1 MTPEETVLTTEGTV
15 LASVDRSLSQRLGGR
30 WLVSLPGYFT
40 SVVLTFGVLLA
51 HLTVRPANGSGGPT
65 DSAASDADVP
75 LMFGYWV
82 VSVVFAA
89 VVAVTAHFTAYRR
102 RALQPVPLW
111 MAVAY
116 WVATL
121 VPSAIIYELGRD
133 AAGLVT
139 ERSLLWR
146 VVEVALLGM
155 LSSAAMVLALDY
167 ATEFRRLRNDFI
179 EKRIQTVLLE
189 QSRQG
194 FYEEVE
200 RQLHGEIGESI
211 RAVDPTLLAEFET
224 SPSADL
230 LPSTSR
236 IIATLRR
243 VSSEVVQP
251 VSRTLW
257 RMSAETYP
265 PLRAGEFVRTLLV
278 RQPFATKSLVVLT
291 VLANYASIIDEAGV
305 ARGVLYLVAGACV
318 ITAICS
324 AANHLMRRAPRYH
337 VVIVAAAFGLLQL
350 ATHGVNELRPTLG
363 LAARPDGLLLL
374 QVAWSAV
381 FVVAT
386 MSFGVLRRLRKE
398 HLAKFAAEVDEERVV
413 AIAKSR
419 KVADFARE
427 TSRVLHGAVQT
438 RLTVCSLM
446 IERARESND
455 EAALGLAL
463 MEAVAIL
470 QTPVEPVAGQET
482 VGGEVARKV
491 ALWDGFCAISVAV
504 DPQLIDS
511 PNAAARDVGR
521 VVEEAISNAV
531 RHGGASHISVKVSLG
546 AGGAVSVTVED
557 DGIGNDDGNG
567 NGNGND
573 VSKAEHATDIAHRGG
588 VGSAMFDQITGG
600 DWTLTRRNNRTL
612 FHATLP
618 APLRQ

>member
-1 MTPEETVLTTEGTV
+1 MAPEGTASAPEVTV

-51 HLTVRPANGSGGPT
+51 HVSVRPASSTGDPTGTGEPTGGMATEP
-65 DSAASDADVP
+65 DVL

-82 VSVVFAA
+82 ASVVFAA
-89 VVAVTAHFTAYRR
+89 VVAATAHFTAYRR
-102 RALQPVPLW
+102 RSVQPVPLW

-121 VPSAIIYELGRD
+121 VPAAIIYELGRD
-133 AAGLVT
+133 AAGLVV

-146 VVEVALLGM
+146 VVEVAVPGM

-211 RAVDPTLLAEFET
+211 RAVDPGLLAEFET
-224 SPSADL
+224 SATADV
-230 LPSTSR
+230 LPNTAR
-236 IIATLRR
+236 IVSTLRR

-291 VLANYASIIDEAGV
+291 VLANYTSVVDEAGV
-305 ARGVLYLVAGACV
+305 ARGVAYLVAGACV

-324 AANHLMRRAPRYH
+324 GANRLMQRVPRYH
-337 VVIVAAAFGLLQL
+337 VVIVAAAFALLQL
-350 ATHGVNELRPTLG
+350 ATHGVNELRPRLG
-363 LAARPDGLLLL
+363 LAAHPDGLLLL
-374 QVAWSAV
+374 QIGWSAV

-398 HLAKFAAEVDEERVV
+398 HLARFAAEVDEERVV

-470 QTPVEPVAGQET
+470 QTPVEPVVGSET
-482 VGGEVARKV
+482 IGGEVARKV
-491 ALWDGFCAISVAV
+491 ALWDGFCSISVVV
-504 DPQLIDS
+504 DPHLDDS
-511 PNAAARDVGR
+511 PHAAARDVGR
-521 VVEEAISNAV
+521 LVEEAISNAV
-531 RHGGASHISVKVSLG
+531 RHGGASNISVRVSLN

-557 DGIGNDDGNG
+557 DGVNEVQRTAGD
-567 NGNGND
+567 
-573 VSKAEHATDIAHRGG
+573 AHAAGDAHRAG

-600 DWTLTRRNNRTL
+600 QWTLTRHNGTTQ
-612 FHATLP
+612 FIATLP
-618 APLRQ
+618 ASHRQ

>member
-1 MTPEETVLTTEGTV
+1 MALKERAPTSEEKVLSSMNG
-15 LASVDRSLSQRLGGR
+15 SLSHRLGGR

-51 HLTVRPANGSGGPT
+51 HLSL
-65 DSAASDADVP
+65 SDTMSSDPDVL

-82 VSVVFAA
+82 ASVALAA
-89 VVAVTAHFTAYRR
+89 VVAITAHLTAYRR
-102 RALQPVPLW
+102 RSVQPVPLW

-121 VPSAIIYELGRD
+121 VPAAIVYELGRD
-133 AAGLVT
+133 AAGLVA
-139 ERSLLWR
+139 ERSLFWR
-146 VVEVALLGM
+146 VVEDAVLGL

-167 ATEFRRLRNDFI
+167 ATEFRRLRNNFI

-200 RQLHGEIGESI
+200 RQLQANIGESI
-211 RAVDPTLLAEFET
+211 RSVDPTLLADFEA
-224 SPSADL
+224 SASADL
-230 LPSTSR
+230 LPNTSR
-236 IIATLRR
+236 IVATLRR

-251 VSRTLW
+251 ASRTLW

-265 PLRAGEFVRTLLV
+265 PLRTGEFMRRLLV

-291 VLANYASIIDEAGV
+291 VLANYASIVDEAGV
-305 ARGVLYLVAGACV
+305 TRGVVYIGAGACV

-324 AANHLMRRAPRYH
+324 VANRLMRRAPRHH
-337 VVIVAAAFGLLQL
+337 VVIVVAAFTLLQL
-350 ATHGVNELRPTLG
+350 ATYAANESRPTVG
-363 LAARPDGLLLL
+363 LTAHPDGLLVW
-374 QVAWSAV
+374 QIGWSAV

-386 MSFGVLRRLRKE
+386 MSFGVLRSLSKE
-398 HLAKFAAEVDEERVV
+398 HLTKFAADVDEERVA

-438 RLTVCSLM
+438 RLTVCGLM

-470 QTPVEPVAGQET
+470 RTPVEPVAVKET
-482 VGGEVARKV
+482 VSGEVARKV
-491 ALWDGFCAISVAV
+491 ALWDGFCSISVVV
-504 DPQLIDS
+504 DPHLDDA
-511 PNAAARDVGR
+511 PHAAARDVGR
-521 VVEEAISNAV
+521 LVEEAISNAV
-531 RHGGASHISVKVSLG
+531 RHGGASNISVRVSCDSNG
-546 AGGAVSVTVED
+546 TISVMVAD
-557 DGIGNDDGNG
+557 DGMNEVGHTAVVAHPAG
-567 NGNGND
+567 
-573 VSKAEHATDIAHRGG
+573 AAHRAG
-588 VGSAMFDQITGG
+588 VGSALFDQITGG
-600 DWTLTRRNNRTL
+600 NWTLTRRNSTTQ
-612 FHATLP
+612 FSATLP

>member
-1 MTPEETVLTTEGTV
+1 M
-15 LASVDRSLSQRLGGR
+15 S
-30 WLVSLPGYFT
+30 
-40 SVVLTFGVLLA
+40 
-51 HLTVRPANGSGGPT
+51 PT
-65 DSAASDADVP
+65 
-75 LMFGYWV
+75 
-82 VSVVFAA
+82 
-89 VVAVTAHFTAYRR
+89 
-102 RALQPVPLW
+102 
-111 MAVAY
+111 
-116 WVATL
+116 
-121 VPSAIIYELGRD
+121 
-133 AAGLVT
+133 
-139 ERSLLWR
+139 
-146 VVEVALLGM
+146 
-155 LSSAAMVLALDY
+155 
-167 ATEFRRLRNDFI
+167 
-179 EKRIQTVLLE
+179 
-189 QSRQG
+189 
-194 FYEEVE
+194 
-200 RQLHGEIGESI
+200 
-211 RAVDPTLLAEFET
+211 
-224 SPSADL
+224 ADL
-230 LPSTSR
+230 LPNTSR
-236 IIATLRR
+236 IVATLRR

-265 PLRAGEFVRTLLV
+265 PLRAREFVRTLVV

-291 VLANYASIIDEAGV
+291 VLANYASLIDEAGV
-305 ARGVLYLVAGACV
+305 VRGVLYLVAGACV

-324 AANHLMRRAPRYH
+324 VANHLMRRAPRYH
-337 VVIVAAAFGLLQL
+337 VIIVAAAFGVLQL
-350 ATHGVNELRPTLG
+350 ATHGVNVVRPKLG
-363 LAARPDGLLLL
+363 LSANPDGLLLL

-386 MSFGVLRRLRKE
+386 MSFGALRSLRKE
-398 HLAKFAAEVDEERVV
+398 HLARFAAEVDEERVV

-482 VGGEVARKV
+482 IGGEVARKV

-504 DPQLIDS
+504 DPHLVDA

-531 RHGGASHISVKVSLG
+531 RHGGASNISVNVSVD
-546 AGGAVSVTVED
+546 ASGAVSVTVED
-557 DGIGNDDGNG
+557 DGSGREDGDGNG
-567 NGNGND
+567 HGMRKVD
-573 VSKAEHATDIAHRGG
+573 HATDNAHRAG

-600 DWTLTRRNNRTL
+600 NWTLTRRNNRTL

-618 APLRQ
+618 VSLPQ

>member
-1 MTPEETVLTTEGTV
+1 MTPEETVLAPERPV
-15 LASVDRSLSQRLGGR
+15 LSSVDRSLAQRLGGR

-51 HLTVRPANGSGGPT
+51 HLTVRPAGDTGDPT
-65 DSAASDADVP
+65 GIGDPSSTAASDADVL

-82 VSVVFAA
+82 ASVVFAA

-139 ERSLLWR
+139 ERSLQWR
-146 VVEVALLGM
+146 IVEVVLLGM

-230 LPSTSR
+230 LPNTSR

-291 VLANYASIIDEAGV
+291 VLANYVSIIDEAGV

-318 ITAICS
+318 VTAICS

-446 IERARESND
+446 IERARESQD

-470 QTPVEPVAGQET
+470 QTPVTPAESHAT
-482 VGGEVARKV
+482 IDAEVARKV
-491 ALWDGFCAISVAV
+491 ALWEGFCVISVSI
-504 DPQLIDS
+504 DPRLAGS
-511 PNAAARDVGR
+511 PHSAARDVGR

-531 RHGGASHISVKVSLG
+531 RHGGATRIQIEILLDESSD
-546 AGGAVSVTVED
+546 VSVTIED
-557 DGIGNDDGNG
+557 DGVNELSHSAR
-567 NGNGND
+567 
-573 VSKAEHATDIAHRGG
+573 VSRTAG
-588 VGSAMFDQITGG
+588 VGSAIFDQVAGG
-600 DWTLTRRNNRTL
+600 TWTLTRAEGTTRLHVRV
-612 FHATLP
+612 LP
-618 APLRQ
+618 APH